1 MSRSE
6 PSLSGRT
13 SNSIMSTPASTAASK
28 LASVLPGAMWSA
40 PLWPT
45 RRSRGASGMVG
56 GALVLTSRAPVGRPV
71 GVALAARD
79 DRRAAPR
86 ARPAGVPVHPRLDGA
101 VPERCRA
108 LHPRSHRF
116 DDCPRLPVCDLR
128 DAPPRIDARLP
139 APFGL
144 PDVADPGDVSLVQ
157 QRITEAPGLVIRA
170 QPLEKALVVELVGQH
185 VGAERG
191 EPLIEPRPRVRHQL
205 EQWPVEL
212 HHLVL
217 PHPEYDPG
225 APRRAPPPPARAVH
239 APNADHAEVRVEHD
253 VALETEEQ
261 VLAVGIDA
269 HDRATCQP
277 LGPAVERVAGLWRLD
292 LIGYAPLED
301 GANPVGRVGDRVA
314 LGHYAPRVRRR
325 GPCWNPSATSA
336 GPSGDSIAATPS
348 TFSSATRLSRPART
362 CSISAFSAGSIRA
375 SSAATSV
382 WSARPPR
389 SR

>member
-1 MSRSE
+1 MSRAG
-6 PSLSGRT
+6 PPLPGGPPT
-13 SNSIMSTPASTAASK
+13 SIMAPPASTAASK
-28 LASVLPGAMWSA
+28 LANVLPGAMWSA

-45 RRSRGASGMVG
+45 RRSRGAIGMVG
-56 GALVLTSRAPVGRPV
+56 GALVLTSRAPVRRPV
-71 GVALAARD
+71 GVALAARH

-86 ARPAGVPVHPRLDGA
+86 ARPAGVPVHTRLDGA
-101 VPERCRA
+101 VPERGRA
-108 LHPRSHRF
+108 LHSRSHCL
-116 DDCPRLPVCDLR
+116 DDCRGFVVR
-128 DAPPRIDARLP
+128 DRIDTAPGIDPGLP
-139 APFGL
+139 APLSL
-144 PDVADPGDVSLVQ
+144 PDVPDPGDVALVEE
-157 QRITEAPGLVIRA
+157 RITEVSRLVVA
-170 QPLEKALVVELVGQH
+170 AEPLEEAFLVELGREH
-185 VGAERG
+185 VRPERG

-205 EQWPVEL
+205 EQRPVEL
-212 HHLVL
+212 HHLAL

-225 APRRAPPPPARAVH
+225 APRRAPPPPARAVD
-239 APNADHAEVRVEHD
+239 APHADHAKVRVEHE

-292 LIGYAPLED
+292 LVGYAPLED